1 MLRGKSFTGQF
12 LQIKKTPFPCW
23 DVFVFSSKAIIV
35 EYRHEK
41 SEQLGSFENISVK
54 TATCGNTTP
63 WSRLSYIGGWGQ
75 LLWNMLTS
83 SEFGLRWSAPR
94 HRLLWH
100 MPTNSLFGR
109 CTVHFCNGCQ
119 ELLCNALY
127 TGSSP
132 SCINP
137 TDNALLHHSHVLTVH
152 FTFLQH
158 WCVPWASSNN
168 NAHSQW
174 FTLDIVCPMP
184 PHPWEHKSTATTMV
198 WTIWLESNDKTPR
211 NI

>member
-1 MLRGKSFTGQF
+1 MFSFTVWRSLLLNMRARKVSTLAVMQTF
-12 LQIKKTPFPCW
+12 LKNHKL
-23 DVFVFSSKAIIV
+23 V
-35 EYRHEK
+35 EIPHLD
-41 SEQLGSFENISVK
+41 QGCL
-54 TATCGNTTP
+54 T
-63 WSRLSYIGGWGQ
+63 LGGWGQ

-83 SEFGLRWSAPR
+83 WEFGLRCSAPR

-100 MPTNSLFGR
+100 MPANSLFGR

-198 WTIWLESNDKTPR
+198 WTIG
-211 NI
+211 